1 MRHILVM
8 GICGTGKSTV
18 AARLADRLSRVFV
31 EADRHHAPAA
41 IARMSRGEPLTDAD
55 RWGWLDRVADAA
67 AEAGRGS
74 VIACSALKR
83 AYRTRIAERL
93 GPLDVIFLHGSR
105 SLIASRMSGRTDH
118 YMPAS
123 LIDSQLA
130 DLEPP
135 EGPDVLPLAIT
146 EPIERL
152 VDAAHDFATRSR
164 QDTRTD

>member
-18 AARLADRLSRVFV
+18 AGLLADRMARPLV
-31 EADRHHAPAA
+31 EADTYHSQDAVAA
-41 IARMSRGEPLTDAD
+41 MSRGEALTDD
-55 RWGWLDRVADAA
+55 HRWDWLDRVADAA
-67 AEAGRGS
+67 AGQAGS

-83 AYRTRIAERL
+83 AYRARLEDRL
-93 GPLDVIFLHGSR
+93 GPLDVVFLHGTR
-105 SLIASRMSGRTDH
+105 ALIEERMSSRTNH

-135 EGPDVLPLAIT
+135 QGPDVLPLDIA
-146 EPIERL
+146 EPLDRTL
-152 VDAAHDFATRSR
+152 DAAHQFATRPR
-164 QDTRTD
+164 ADARAD